1 MKKAILILACSILLS
16 FESCGG
22 SKPVNIVSFDEQ
34 KLEMT
39 FDELIK
45 AGNTVFV
52 GEFVE
57 AVQVT
62 DTAFENVFSVKKD
75 IAGNLKESTARIH
88 AYFGQ
93 FQGDMEHFKKG
104 SEYLLIANVYN
115 NPLRDYPIYVI
126 NTEMS
131 AAEETGV
138 FTCDKKGMPE
148 YEDNEELFRYI
159 YNVFWS
165 VDRTEKERSLY
176 TLLLQIEDLFV
187 KGDQDYNANTYTAVV
202 KAVYDG
208 DEDKLNSLL
217 KEVGY
222 LYVVIEKD
230 RVDLGKEYVLTVF
243 QADENSLVFIQNEKG
258 KVFESDRND

>member
-1 MKKAILILACSILLS
+1 
-16 FESCGG
+16 
-22 SKPVNIVSFDEQ
+22 
-34 KLEMT
+34 
-39 FDELIK
+39 
-45 AGNTVFV
+45 
-52 GEFVE
+52 
-57 AVQVT
+57 
-62 DTAFENVFSVKKD
+62 
-75 IAGNLKESTARIH
+75 
-88 AYFGQ
+88 
-93 FQGDMEHFKKG
+93 MEHFKKG

-208 DEDKLNSLL
+208 DEEKLNSLL

-258 KVFESDRND
+258 KVFEADRND